1 MTDLDKLRA
10 EWEVLLLGDFANH
23 RIGVNFPD
31 TRNAAKALLA
41 ALDAEKRK
49 EEPKPCI
56 VERLHR
62 ELRANFGGDTYDLL
76 RTIRD
81 LEALAELMRNSASL
95 ARIPPAAYV
104 ISAKAAEQWAHEI
117 DGR

>member
-1 MTDLDKLRA
+1 MTDLDTLRA
-10 EWEVLLLGDFANH
+10 EWERELLDDFAHH
-23 RIGVNFPD
+23 RIGWDYPN
-31 TRNAAKALLA
+31 TRTAARALLKALA
-41 ALDAEKRK
+41 SEKRK

-81 LEALAELMRNSASL
+81 LEALARRMRAYL
-95 ARIPPAAYV
+95 ADGPCCAAGEPTM
-104 ISAKAAEQWAHEI
+104 KQWAHEI
-117 DGR
+117 DGK

>member
-81 LEALAELMRNSASL
+81 LEALARRMRAYL
-95 ARIPPAAYV
+95 ADGPCCAAGEPTM
-104 ISAKAAEQWAHEI
+104 KQWAHEI
-117 DGR
+117 DGK